1 MGQKNTIRNPQ
12 IVCSE
17 EITTFAEM
25 KKGRRKM
32 LISLFIIIAI
42 VALFFTDYV
51 SLGKIPHGERL
62 EMCRQSPNY
71 RNGKFVNLE
80 PVKMFTDS
88 AKKQS
93 MASIIWN
100 FIFSSKKGLK
110 PTEPVKAEPLDRNA
124 VEQAVKEKKDIVVW
138 FGHSSYLLVIDGKT
152 VLVDPVLYSGSPVS
166 FINRPFKG
174 TSIYKPGNLPYINYL
189 VITHDHYDHLDYKA
203 VKKLKHKTGKVIMPL
218 GVGSHLEYWGYEPDK
233 LVELDW
239 MESFHDGVSFTC
251 TPAKHFSGRS
261 FKRNKTLWA
270 SFILQVGDKCIF
282 IGGDGGY
289 GNHFKK
295 IGEEFDIDL
304 AFIENGQYSGRWAQI
319 HTMPEELHK
328 VMEDLDAKHYI
339 TVHHSKFALSQH
351 DWWEPRENEKYAS
364 EESGK
369 DLIILQIGQITE
381 IF

>member
-1 MGQKNTIRNPQ
+1 
-12 IVCSE
+12 
-17 EITTFAEM
+17 M

-62 EMCRQSPNY
+62 ERCRQSPNY

-88 AKKQS
+88 TKKQS

-138 FGHSSYLLVIDGKT
+138 FGHACGSG
-152 VLVDPVLYSGSPVS
+152 PVQRFSGFFHQPPVQG
-166 FINRPFKG
+166 NLHLQA
-174 TSIYKPGNLPYINYL
+174 GNLPYINYL

-239 MESFHDGVSFTC
+239 MESFHDEVSFTC

-289 GNHFKK
+289 GDHFKK